1 GGSFSGEAS
10 PENVPWEPPQGAA
23 LGTEVAHEGNP
34 TKSAGLTRCLGRE
47 TLIKHWSHQIKPD
60 SYNS

>member
-1 GGSFSGEAS
+1 M
-10 PENVPWEPPQGAA
+10 PWEPPQGAA

-47 TLIKHWSHQIKPD
+47 TLIKHWSDQIKPD
-60 SYNS
+60 SYIS